1 MRNCNYI
8 GNPPMFHSRVSGVSG
23 LISKMLNDIN
33 ISPMDLSQMQ
43 CIGPGCR
50 IDGGMRAQVCP
61 PVCPEGYVPPSQRP
75 PTIPMVEPAT
85 GGSALPLVIGAALLL
100 LS

>member
-1 MRNCNYI
+1 MRTCNYI
-8 GNPPMFHSRVSGVSG
+8 GNPPMFHSRVSGVGTVEMKGARAMFDKIAPSG
-23 LISKMLNDIN
+23 PPSKGTIFFDPKPRL
-33 ISPMDLSQMQ
+33 
-43 CIGPGCR
+43 
-50 IDGGMRAQVCP
+50 QVCP

-75 PTIPMVEPAT
+75 STIPMVEPAT